1 MHPTPTRTPTPN
13 PNPQPK
19 PLSTYRLPVDEIAL
33 RVALPRLDQRKIAAQ
48 RVLQYVLARLGAV
61 VAREGMAKVLRA
73 ARRRA
78 GSYRSRTIVSISRR
92 HAAVLHKR
100 ARAGPREKGG
110 DARARCTHPFGQ
122 RAHRHKLNDHLAVQV
137 LLLEDL
143 VLTDVRPHH
152 LPDLLG
158 LKEQAESTLVRAHI
172 ARDDRQP
179 SRTLVLDRAEQVLGH
194 AAQPKATHEE
204 LASVLN
210 VMAGSGRRWEDFL
223 ACDSGHHSDRW
234 QPRWCDSGHHS
245 ARAHGSSRAQH
256 PAARITSRGGEVRRT
271 PPQRSRF
278 EMHLLAASASAPPPP
293 RLRRAG
299 DRGGALVARASPR
312 CGGLVAYS

>member
-1 MHPTPTRTPTPN
+1 
-13 PNPQPK
+13 
-19 PLSTYRLPVDEIAL
+19 
-33 RVALPRLDQRKIAAQ
+33 
-48 RVLQYVLARLGAV
+48 
-61 VAREGMAKVLRA
+61 MAKVLRA

-100 ARAGPREKGG
+100 ARAGPREKSG

-271 PPQRSRF
+271 PRSF
-278 EMHLLAASASAPPPP
+278 EQHLLPPPSAPPPP